1 MMVKLENLCT
11 EEKTMIDVQSLEIVN
26 QYLEML
32 LDNKFVNGV
41 DINTLKHVI
50 NTFEYIIKQ
59 NGYKYQIKDF
69 SKILEEVGL

>member
-32 LDNKFVNGV
+32 LDNKFVNGA